1 MQHKFIVTIDANASK
16 SEAAAYIRDAVRSWG
31 GSYRPDNPFFGLKN
45 KATSVRPVKG
55 WSGAHK
61 PAKVSVR
68 RLKDRSFTV
77 YASGQ
82 VLVSGLLTVKQARK
96 FLRSRHPHLAKFA
109 DYSKA

>member
-1 MQHKFIVTIDANASK
+1 MKHKFIVTIDANASK

-31 GSYRPDNPFFGLKN
+31 GSYHPDDPFFGLKN

-55 WSGAHK
+55 WGGTHK

-68 RLKDRSFTV
+68 KRSKTWTV
-77 YASGQ
+77 YASGRILQ
-82 VLVSGLLTVKQARK
+82 AGFLNVKAARG
-96 FLRSRHPHLAKFA
+96 FLRSRHPLLAKSA